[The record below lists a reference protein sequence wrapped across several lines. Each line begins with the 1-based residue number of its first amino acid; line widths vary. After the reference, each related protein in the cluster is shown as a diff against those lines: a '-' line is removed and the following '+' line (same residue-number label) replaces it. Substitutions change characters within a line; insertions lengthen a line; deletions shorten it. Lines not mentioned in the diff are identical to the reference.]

1 MKKDI
6 IICVD
11 AGGTT
16 SKVGIFTNDG
26 NILMRETG
34 KAGSP
39 AVDKNWYLNI
49 DSAIQK
55 ALDKLD
61 FESLSLQLINTA
73 VSYNGMQTKEIYHYE
88 QSHEE
93 PHMQLQRGLNMKV
106 NSQVMPKL

>member
-55 ALDKLD
+55 ADRK
-61 FESLSLQLINTA
+61 S
-73 VSYNGMQTKEIYHYE
+73 V
-88 QSHEE
+88 
-93 PHMQLQRGLNMKV
+93 V
-106 NSQVMPKL
+106 

>member
-39 AVDKNWYLNI
+39 AVDKNW
-49 DSAIQK
+49 
-55 ALDKLD
+55 
-61 FESLSLQLINTA
+61 F
-73 VSYNGMQTKEIYHYE
+73 G
-88 QSHEE
+88 
-93 PHMQLQRGLNMKV
+93 
-106 NSQVMPKL
+106 NSKSFR

>member
-61 FESLSLQLINTA
+61 FEYNVLYIELG
-73 VSYNGMQTKEIYHYE
+73 VSGISALTEHSNIDEYFMQKYILLLCIP
-88 QSHEE
+88 SIA
-93 PHMQLQRGLNMKV
+93 
-106 NSQVMPKL
+106 

>member
-6 IICVD
+6 IICAD

-16 SKVGIFTNDG
+16 SKIGIFTNDG

-61 FESLSLQLINTA
+61 FEYNILYIELGVSGISALILMNILCKNIMLDV
-73 VSYNGMQTKEIYHYE
+73 VSQAI
-88 QSHEE
+88 
-93 PHMQLQRGLNMKV
+93 L
-106 NSQVMPKL
+106 

>member
-61 FESLSLQLINTA
+61 FEYNVLYIELGVSGIITSVYSNTNVIPSKIVLNGLRRLS
-73 VSYNGMQTKEIYHYE
+73 K
-88 QSHEE
+88 
-93 PHMQLQRGLNMKV
+93 K
-106 NSQVMPKL
+106 